1 MDKNYIIDAL
11 KLGND
16 RIKDAK
22 EWRRARSQQIGE
34 MLRSERE
41 SNAVS
46 LRLMAKKMGCS
57 AVYLGELETGKKI
70 WTPEKVESFF
80 KHLPLA

>member
-46 LRLMAKKMGCS
+46 LRLMAKKWGV
-57 AVYLGELETGKKI
+57 AQYILVNLRQARRYG
-70 WTPEKVESFF
+70 
-80 KHLPLA
+80 HLKRLNLSLNIYP